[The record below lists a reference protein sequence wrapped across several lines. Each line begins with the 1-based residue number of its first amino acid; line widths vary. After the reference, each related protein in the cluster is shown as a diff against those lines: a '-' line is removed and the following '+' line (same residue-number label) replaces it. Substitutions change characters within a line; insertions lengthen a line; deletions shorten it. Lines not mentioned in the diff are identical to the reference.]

1 MDKKNEIQKTKL
13 LLVEGNHERDVF
25 EAWLKDLKR
34 NDIQIM
40 PIAGKTRLRE
50 NLQSLVKQSA
60 YPTVMNLVVV
70 RDADD
75 NPVAAFVSVQDALMN
90 AGLTAPKQPW
100 LLTEGVIPRTGIVI
114 VPDSDRQGALEEL
127 LLATVADDPL
137 ATPAHV
143 FIESAVATLTQS
155 GHRQPPPAHRRS
167 KAEIHA
173 FLATHNEPDRDP
185 GKAALAG
192 VWRFDHESLKAL
204 AELLAAM

>member
-70 RDADD
+70 RDA
-75 NPVAAFVSVQDALMN
+75 
-90 AGLTAPKQPW
+90 AGSQV
-100 LLTEGVIPRTGIVI
+100 GRPR
-114 VPDSDRQGALEEL
+114 RQQSNGPRP
-127 LLATVADDPL
+127 T
-137 ATPAHV
+137 
-143 FIESAVATLTQS
+143 AVA
-155 GHRQPPPAHRRS
+155 R
-167 KAEIHA
+167 
-173 FLATHNEPDRDP
+173 
-185 GKAALAG
+185 
-192 VWRFDHESLKAL
+192 
-204 AELLAAM
+204 